1 MFIIPDRGR
10 AVLLTL
16 LLAAVTVALTACAT
30 PRSGAPPALRSTCPA
45 GTIAV
50 CRAAGTQRDDEA
62 CRCQSQSQVEARF
75 EWLQR

>member
-1 MFIIPDRGR
+1 MFIIPRRGS

-16 LLAAVTVALTACAT
+16 LLAALAVALTACAT
-30 PRSGAPPALRSTCPA
+30 PRPASPTALRADCPP
-45 GTIAV
+45 GTIAI
-50 CRAAGTQRDDEA
+50 CRAAGTQRDGEA

>member
-1 MFIIPDRGR
+1 MFIIPDRTR

-16 LLAAVTVALTACAT
+16 LLVGLAVALSACTTTRPSSPTALRTACPT
-30 PRSGAPPALRSTCPA
+30 

-50 CRAAGTQRDDEA
+50 CRAAGTQRDGEA
-62 CRCQSQSQVEARF
+62 CRCQSQAQVEARF

>member
-16 LLAAVTVALTACAT
+16 LLVGLAVALSACTTTRPA
-30 PRSGAPPALRSTCPA
+30 AAQALRADCPA
-45 GTIAV
+45 GTIEV
-50 CRAAGTQRDDEA
+50 CRAAGTQRDGEA
-62 CRCQSQSQVEARF
+62 CQSQSQVEARF

>member
-1 MFIIPDRGR
+1 MFIIPHRGR

-16 LLAAVTVALTACAT
+16 LLAALAVALTACAT
-30 PRSGAPPALRSTCPA
+30 PRPGAPPALRSACPA

-62 CRCQSQSQVEARF
+62 CRCHGQAQVEARF

>member
-16 LLAAVTVALTACAT
+16 LLAGLAVALSACTTTRAA
-30 PRSGAPPALRSTCPA
+30 APQALRSDCPA
-45 GTIAV
+45 GTIEV
-50 CRAAGTQRDDEA
+50 CRAAGTQRDGEA
-62 CRCQSQSQVEARF
+62 CRCQSQAQVESRF

>member
-16 LLAAVTVALTACAT
+16 LLAALAVALSACTTARPVA
-30 PRSGAPPALRSTCPA
+30 SQALRAACPA
-45 GTIAV
+45 GTIEV
-50 CRAAGTQRDDEA
+50 CRAAGTQRDGEA
-62 CRCQSQSQVEARF
+62 CRCQSQAQVESRF